1 MKKIFTLTTVC
12 MMALA
17 ANATDLLTTAKHVSW
32 EEGGIQISAAQFAD
46 AKAGDKIVVTYTGAS
61 AGIEFKVMDD
71 FDRLPGSLQFKGIGG
86 DGTFEQF
93 LTPAAVA
100 KLKSAG
106 LEIIG
111 ENFTATS
118 IELLE
123 GKDNVTENTVWT
135 GYFWMDEWTTLEL
148 SKASF
153 NHVDWSEVEAIRFYS
168 EAGRTDYV
176 INVLTKWGDDGKL
189 GDQNTMT
196 MTEGYA
202 ELSLAGINMAA
213 ALADVDRLMIQCNK
227 EGGAPFNFTSVE
239 LVKKGEAGISQI
251 VNAQS
256 ANGQS
261 FDLQGRPITGNHNG
275 ALTITAGKVCITK

>member
-1 MKKIFTLTTVC
+1 MKKTFTLVFSA

-17 ANATDLLTTAKHVSW
+17 ANATDLFTGSKHVSW
-32 EEGGIQISAAQFAD
+32 DDGGIQIEAAKFAD
-46 AKAGDKIVVTYTGAS
+46 VKAGDKIVVTYTGAS
-61 AGIEFKVMDD
+61 DGIEFKVMDN

-86 DGTFEQF
+86 DGTVEQF

-111 ENFTATS
+111 ANFTATS
-118 IELLE
+118 VELLE
-123 GKDNVTENTVWT
+123 GKDNVNENTVWT
-135 GYFWMDEWTTLEL
+135 GYFWMDEWSTLEL

-168 EAGRTDYV
+168 EANRTDYV

-189 GDQNTMT
+189 GDQTTMT
-196 MTEGYA
+196 MTNDYA
-202 ELSLAGINMAA
+202 ELSLVGIDMAA

-227 EGGAPFNFTSVE
+227 EGGAPFNFTSIE
-239 LVKKGEAGISQI
+239 LVKRGETGIGAI
-251 VNAQS
+251 VNCQS
-256 ANGQS
+256 S
-261 FDLQGRPITGNHNG
+261 DRRSYDLAGRKAADNHG
-275 ALTITAGKVCITK
+275 LVIVGGKVRKY